1 MPQDRNRATERH
13 ADNTPTWATGPT
25 DVPAPGNDPDSRLRD
40 LKAQLAR
47 AESTGDTDAAA
58 TARKE
63 IEKVQK
69 QAPRQTA
76 AQARREAAQGDP
88 NARTQAPQGRTPA
101 PAKPPTGGTGAGGK
115 ATTSGTSGSAG
126 AKPASGGDKTA
137 GKDK

>member
-1 MPQDRNRATERH
+1 MTQDNDTARGAH
-13 ADNTPTWATGPT
+13 ADNTPAWATGPT
-25 DVPAPGNDPDSRLRD
+25 DVPAPGMDPDSRLRD

-47 AESTGDTDAAA
+47 AESTGDTAAAA

-101 PAKPPTGGTGAGGK
+101 PAKP
-115 ATTSGTSGSAG
+115 
-126 AKPASGGDKTA
+126 
-137 GKDK
+137 